1 MDLKKLNDEY
11 LKLKGK
17 LDNINNRIKK
27 ANEEIETIES
37 NKKAKEGDIKNS
49 WGRTWTSQ
57 KK

>member
-27 ANEEIETIES
+27 QM
-37 NKKAKEGDIKNS
+37 KKLKQ
-49 WGRTWTSQ
+49 Q
-57 KK
+57 KVIRKLKKVI

>member
-27 ANEEIETIES
+27 QM
-37 NKKAKEGDIKNS
+37 KKLK
-49 WGRTWTSQ
+49 Q
-57 KK
+57 